1 MICSLNIMDLI
12 SSDYESFNILKN
24 KMAKNHCN
32 YLNKTNGNMIEIINY
47 HFIIII
53 ILYYKLLE

>member
-24 KMAKNHCN
+24 KMSMQKS
-32 YLNKTNGNMIEIINY
+32 
-47 HFIIII
+47 
-53 ILYYKLLE
+53 LELFK